1 MPRIIVEVM
10 PKPEIL
16 DPQGKAITSVLP
28 RVGFEEFTAVRQG
41 KLFEVSTDGPVTDA
55 VLARVRELAQELLA
69 NPVTE
74 DVTGVYAVEEA

>member
-16 DPQGKAITSVLP
+16 DPQGRAITSVLP
-28 RVGFEEFTAVRQG
+28 KVGYEEFTGVRQG
-41 KLFEVSTDGPVTDA
+41 KLFEIAVDEPISDA
-55 VLARVRELAQELLA
+55 VLARVRDLAEELLA

-74 DVTGVYAVEEA
+74 DVTGVYAAEEN

>member
-28 RVGFEEFTAVRQG
+28 RVGYEEFTAVRQG
-41 KLFEVSTDGPVTDA
+41 KLFEVTIDEPVTGA
-55 VLARVRELAQELLA
+55 VIARVRSLAEELLA
-69 NPVTE
+69 NPVIE
-74 DVTGVYAVEEA
+74 DVTAVYAAEED